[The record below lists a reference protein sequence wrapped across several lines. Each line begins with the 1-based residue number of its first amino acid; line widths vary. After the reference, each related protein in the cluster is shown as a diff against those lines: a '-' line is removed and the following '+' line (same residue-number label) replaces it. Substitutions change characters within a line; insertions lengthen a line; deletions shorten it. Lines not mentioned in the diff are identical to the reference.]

1 MFINKLHQYNILS
14 YVRDTKDFLTNLD
27 KVNNIQNECLVVT
40 FGMKSLLENLL
51 NNEGVKAYREA
62 YNYHTKTT
70 F

>member
-40 FGMKSLLENLL
+40 LGVKSLLENLL